1 MFIEACVVYMKQAST
16 LRIDK
21 PPLRNKI
28 QTANTDNKHI
38 NQHNLRKSL
47 PYQLQARTLTK

>member
-1 MFIEACVVYMKQAST
+1 MKQAST